1 METTGLSFR
10 KKLIAFLIF
19 DAAVLLALV
28 FLYSLQSEREVV
40 NELRELGATIY
51 PEARPIEP
59 FSLLDDQGQ
68 SFTNSNLVGQ
78 WTMLFFGF
86 ASCPD
91 ICPITMAELKK
102 FYEQIDDPAIKAN
115 LNIAMVS
122 VDPMRDTPEIIGTY
136 VDQFNQDFI
145 GVTGDYLEIAS
156 VARQFFIAY
165 SEPVYQHNQDNS
177 AAANSQGH
185 AGHDE
190 HMGHSEPSANEGPS
204 AAEQPAA
211 DLQLS
216 LNQPPY
222 LPPSLSPTD
231 SQANY
236 LIEHSGHIAIISPK
250 GEFHSVMRP
259 PHRARDLARAFSQ
272 IVENA
277 RF

>member
-1 METTGLSFR
+1 METTGISFR

-28 FLYSLQSEREVV
+28 FLYSLQNDREVV
-40 NELRELGATIY
+40 SELRELGATIY

-59 FSLLDDQGQ
+59 FSLLDEQGQ

-122 VDPMRDTPEIIGTY
+122 VDPMRDTPEVIGAY
-136 VDQFNQDFI
+136 VNQFNQDFI

-156 VARQFFIAY
+156 VAKQFFIAY
-165 SEPVYQHNQDNS
+165 SEPVYQHNQDTS
-177 AAANSQGH
+177 ATASSNEH

-190 HMGHSEPSANEGPS
+190 HMGHEEPAADSEFLVGEPSA
-204 AAEQPAA
+204 
-211 DLQLS
+211 DLKPWAT
-216 LNQPPY
+216 QPPF
-222 LPPSLSPTD
+222 PTSLSPTD
-231 SQANY
+231 NQANY

-250 GEFHSVMRP
+250 GEFHSVMRL
-259 PHRARDLARAFSQ
+259 PHRAKDLARAFTQ
-272 IVENA
+272 IVENS